1 MEKTKAILKAWPLHL
16 TLLAVVLLCE
26 QINTIKI
33 PVGNASIMFLPLLYA
48 MVIGLALYLIKPV
61 KWINDESSKTANSF
75 VTLGISV
82 FVAKI
87 AVNSGAAIMTI
98 VRSGYVLPLV
108 LQEFGNL
115 GTIFVA
121 LPIALLFGFKREAV
135 GMAHS
140 IAREPNVAYIAQRY
154 GLDSP
159 EGRGVITVY
168 TVGTVI
174 GTIFMNLLV
183 SLLAG
188 LNFLHP
194 YALAMACGVGSGSMM
209 AASSAPL
216 LAMFAEGT
224 TEYTMVSSLAGL
236 SNTFSTADGILM
248 TIFIGLPLCNWLYKV
263 LYPVIGAGRKEKK
276 AAKAQK

>member
-82 FVAKI
+82 FIAKI

-115 GTIFVA
+115 GTILVA

-135 GMAHS
+135 GMTHS

-188 LNFLHP
+188 LNLLHP

-263 LYPVIGAGRKEKK
+263 LYPVIGAGRKEKN
-276 AAKAQK
+276 A